1 MALSPELMKALEGQL
16 RSGDAAGALAAAE
29 AALAQQP
36 EGELHYFA
44 AVAARYGG
52 DFDRAQAH
60 LDALKRLQPDFGRA
74 YQEQGHLLRAKN
86 QPQQAL
92 RAYERAC
99 SLNPALRASF
109 THRIALAKALGDQAQ
124 CALAEAQLAALDALP
139 RPLQIVV
146 SLLSEGKLRAAEQH
160 CRAFLKGAPKH
171 PEGMRL
177 LADIAQRLGELAD
190 AEFLLESVLAFEP
203 NHVTARIDYLRV
215 LRKRQ
220 KFEAARSE
228 AATLLASAP
237 DNPQYQSLYAIEC
250 MQCGDYDTALE
261 TFDAVLK
268 LLPEDGATLTAK
280 GHALKTLG
288 RQEEAI
294 AAYTAARSK
303 AAEAYYAL
311 ANLKTYRFDDALVEE
326 MQAKVEDLDLGNM
339 DRVHLHFALGK
350 ALEDRGQAEDAFSH
364 YQAGNGLKRAQ
375 SRYSAARMHEDLMAT
390 AAVCD
395 AAFLKQVASAGYD
408 APDPIFIVGLPR
420 AGSTLLEQIL
430 ASHSAIDGTLELP
443 HVVAL
448 AQRLRRR
455 PQPEGQ
461 PFPAILRTL
470 DPSEFHAFGKS
481 FIEETAV
488 HRAGAPFFTDKMP
501 NNFRHLGL
509 IKAMLPNAKIID
521 ARRNPLDCC
530 LSGFKQLFAEG
541 QEFSYDLTDL
551 GHYYADYVALMD
563 HWDAVMPG
571 AVLRV
576 QHETLLGDFEG
587 EVRRIL
593 AYLGLPFEEQCL
605 RFHETARSVRT
616 ASSEQVRRPLNRDG
630 VGQWKAFEAQ
640 LGPLREALG
649 PVLQRSDV
657 GPVS

>member
-1 MALSPELMKALEGQL
+1 MALSPEQMKALEGQL

-44 AVAARYGG
+44 AVAARYAG
-52 DFDRAQAH
+52 DFNRAQGH

-74 YQEQGHLLRAKN
+74 YQEQGHLLRLKGDG
-86 QPQQAL
+86 PGAL
-92 RAYERAC
+92 AAYERAC
-99 SLNPALRASF
+99 ALNPALRASF
-109 THRIALAKALGDQAQ
+109 TQRIALAKAQGDSAHG
-124 CALAEAQLAALDALP
+124 ALAEAQLAALDALP
-139 RPLQIVV
+139 QPLQIVI

-160 CRAFLKGAPKH
+160 CRGFLKGAPKH
-171 PEGMRL
+171 AEGMRL

-220 KFEAARSE
+220 KFEAARTE
-228 AATLLASAP
+228 AARLLATAP
-237 DNPQYQSLYAIEC
+237 DNPQFQSIYAIEC

-268 LLPEDGATLTAK
+268 ALPEDGATLTAK

-294 AAYTAARSK
+294 AAYQAARGK

-311 ANLKTYRFDDALVEE
+311 ANLKTYRFENALIQE
-326 MQAKVEDLDLGNM
+326 MRAKVEDLDLGHM

-350 ALEDRGQAEDAFSH
+350 ALEDQGEAEAAFGH
-364 YQAGNGLKRAQ
+364 YLSGNGLKRAQ
-375 SRYSAARMHEDLMAT
+375 SRYSAARMHEDLQAT
-390 AAVCD
+390 ATVCD
-395 AAFLKQVASAGYD
+395 ADFFEQVAGTGYD

-461 PFPAILRTL
+461 PFPAVLRTL
-470 DPSEFHAFGKS
+470 DASEFHAFGQS
-481 FIEETAV
+481 YIEETAI

-509 IKAMLPNAKIID
+509 IKAMLPKAKIID

-530 LSGFKQLFAEG
+530 VSGFKQLFAEG
-541 QEFSYDLTDL
+541 QEFSYDLADL

-576 QHETLLGDFEG
+576 QHETLLEDFEG

-593 AYLGLPFEEQCL
+593 AYLGLPFEDQCL

-640 LGPLREALG
+640 LGPLRDALG
-649 PVLQRSDV
+649 PMLKRSDV
-657 GPVS
+657 GPLT